1 MLGTKEAFLI
11 AALLCFVMF
20 LVVYSVNE
28 SRVGGVRELLL
39 GNVFGMAAYI
49 LYAFGKELP
58 PLFAFEVANAAYISA
73 SAATLVGYRRLTGR
87 AIHPPWIFALV
98 AAVTASIA
106 LFHYVVDSFT
116 LRTLVV
122 SLSQAGIAAAIG
134 LTVASKWRGWPSSRY
149 PLLFI
154 ICMCAIIAGG
164 HLFRSVAQLLDGNAP
179 RSLLEP
185 TGWNV
190 LILSAG
196 AFMLPVL
203 TLGGLLLAHCTI
215 VAVAEKAANHDFLT
229 GAWSRRAFFD
239 IGTRELERA
248 KRSRSPLALLLID
261 LDNFKA
267 LNDACGHAAGDATLL
282 RLASASAG
290 ALRSIDFLA
299 RLGGDEFA
307 VLMPET
313 RLDGAL
319 AAANRLLQ
327 QNPAA
332 DQLNSPVPVTL
343 SIGLAISHDDDTLH
357 SLMQRADKALYAAKA
372 QGRNRLVAESSLF
385 QARQMVE
392 S

>member
-11 AALLCFVMF
+11 AALLCFLMF

-28 SRVGGVRELLL
+28 SRVSGVRELLL

-58 PLFAFEVANAAYISA
+58 PLFAYEVANGAYIAA
-73 SAATLVGYRRLTGR
+73 SAATLVGYRRLTCR
-87 AIHPPWIFALV
+87 AIRPPWMVALV
-98 AAVTASIA
+98 AAVMASIA

-116 LRTLVV
+116 LRTLTV

-134 LTVASKWRGWPSSRY
+134 MTVASTWRTWPSSRY

-154 ICMCAIIAGG
+154 LCMCALITGG
-164 HLFRSVAQLLDGNAP
+164 HLFRSVTQLLDINAP
-179 RSLLEP
+179 SHLLEP

-203 TLGGLLLAHCTI
+203 TLGGLLLAHRTI
-215 VAVAEKAANHDFLT
+215 VSVAEDAANRDFLT

-239 IGTRELERA
+239 IGQRELDRA
-248 KRSRSPLALLLID
+248 KRSGNALALLLID

-267 LNDACGHAAGDATLL
+267 LNDTGGHAAGDATLL
-282 RLASASAG
+282 RFAG
-290 ALRSIDFLA
+290 ASNGTLRSIDYLA

-307 VLMPET
+307 VLLPGT
-313 RLDGAL
+313 RLEGAVS
-319 AAANRLLQ
+319 AANRLLMQ
-327 QNPAA
+327 HPSI
-332 DQLNSPVPVTL
+332 DQLNAPAPVTL
-343 SIGLAISHDDDTLH
+343 SIGLAISRDDDTLH
-357 SLMQRADKALYAAKA
+357 TLLQRADKALYAAKA
-372 QGRNRLVAESSLF
+372 QGRNRLVADDMP
-385 QARQMVE
+385 A
-392 S
+392 